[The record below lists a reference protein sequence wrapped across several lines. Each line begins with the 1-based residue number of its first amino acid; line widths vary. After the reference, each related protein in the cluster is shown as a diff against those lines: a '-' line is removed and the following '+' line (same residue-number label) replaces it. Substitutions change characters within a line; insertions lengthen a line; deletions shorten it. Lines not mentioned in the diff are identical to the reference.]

1 MHRFVYHNDRVLPL
15 EQDRLS
21 PGQAGL
27 INGWGVFTTVR
38 VYDGQPFALERHYQR
53 LSRDA
58 KILQLPL
65 KKSYQNVRDAML
77 EMLRANQAGN
87 ACVRIYF
94 VHNTVGIWKSDER
107 MPEVDF
113 LMYAVDVP
121 SRVGATKISVREH
134 GRHAANPLTG
144 TKVISWLNNAWMVEQ
159 AHQRG
164 FDDALLLN
172 ERAEVAECTAANI
185 FCVRGGQVL
194 TPPLNSGCLAGVT
207 REILLQSGAK
217 SGVPIAERTLTLDE
231 VLTADEVFI
240 TSTTRQ
246 VQAIEQ
252 IEDKRIRQVTG
263 PVTQKLAKFFDDYVK
278 DYVGRAQRAVVSGG

>member
-1 MHRFVYHNDRVLPL
+1 MHPFVYHNDRVLPL

-58 KILQLPL
+58 RILQLPL
-65 KKSYQNVRDAML
+65 KKSFESVRDAML
-77 EMLRANQAGN
+77 EMLRANGVAN

-121 SRVGATKISVREH
+121 SRVGPTKISVREH

-207 REILLQSGAK
+207 REILLESAPK
-217 SGVPIAERTLTLDE
+217 SGTAIVERTLTLEE
-231 VLTADEVFI
+231 VLSADEVFI

-246 VQAIEQ
+246 VQAIELVD
-252 IEDKRIRQVTG
+252 EHKIRQAPG
-263 PVTQKLAKFFDDYVK
+263 PATQKLAKFFDGYVK
-278 DYVGRAQRAVVSGG
+278 EYLGRVSAAGVK